1 MGGHDKCIKFDN
13 ISNMHSWKEDTSVLN
28 HVCYS
33 RSGVC
38 HPGDDF
44 FKAVVLEGGLGTSG
58 GPKKFFQEVH
68 QVKTMCIIIFSCY
81 LHFSLI
87 L

>member
-1 MGGHDKCIKFDN
+1 
-13 ISNMHSWKEDTSVLN
+13 MHSRKEDTSVLN

-33 RSGVC
+33 RSGVR

-58 GPKKFFQEVH
+58 GPKKKKILSRGPPGQNYVH
-68 QVKTMCIIIFSCY
+68 NNI
-81 LHFSLI
+81 
-87 L
+87 